1 MANTAGDILK
11 KIKEEEIEWVDL
23 RFTDP
28 KGKWQH
34 LTTVA
39 SIMGEDEFTDGL
51 MFDGSSIEGWK
62 AINESDMVL
71 KPDLDAV
78 YTDPFSAT
86 PMLIVFCDI
95 VEPSTGELY
104 ARDPRST
111 AKRAEAYL
119 KTTGVGDTVYVGPE
133 AEFFM
138 FDNVQ
143 FDTTYASSYFKID
156 DIELP
161 TNTGREYEGGNL
173 GHRPR
178 AKGGYFPVAPVDSA
192 VDIRGEMVS
201 TMLEMGL
208 PCDKHHHE
216 VAASQHEL
224 GMTFGTLTT
233 TADRMQIYKYVVHQ
247 VAHAYGKSATFMP
260 KPIKEDNGSGMHTH
274 FSIWNGKE
282 PLFAGNGYAGLSDM
296 CLYFIGGII
305 KHAKAVNAFSNP
317 TTNSYKR
324 LVPGYEAPVLL
335 AYSARNRSASCRIPY
350 GTGPKAKRVEIRF
363 PDAMANPYLAY
374 AALMMAGMDG
384 ILNKIHPGEA
394 MDKNLYDLPPA
405 ELAEV
410 PTVCGS
416 LREALE
422 MPGRRSRLPAQG
434 RRVLEGP
441 DRSVY
446 RDQVRRGRPLG
457 DDAEPGRI
465 RHVLQRLIWAL
476 PAG

>member
-1 MANTAGDILK
+1 MATTASDVLK
-11 KIKEEEIEWVDL
+11 KIKDEEIEWVDL

-34 LTTVA
+34 LTMV
-39 SIMGEDEFTDGL
+39 SGVVGEDELTDGF
-51 MFDGSSIEGWK
+51 MFDGSSIAGWK
-62 AINESDMVL
+62 AINESDMIL
-71 KPDLDAV
+71 KPDLEAIYV
-78 YTDPFSAT
+78 DPFSAT
-86 PMLIVFCDI
+86 PMLILICDI

-119 KTTGVGDTVYVGPE
+119 KTTGIGDTVYVGPE

-143 FDTTYASSYFKID
+143 FETSYATSAYKID

-161 TNTGREYEGGNL
+161 TNTGRDYEGGNL

-201 TMLEMGL
+201 TMIEMGL

-216 VAASQHEL
+216 VAAAQHEL
-224 GMTFGTLTT
+224 GLTFGTLTT

-274 FSIWNGKE
+274 LSIWQGKE

-305 KHAKAVNAFSNP
+305 KHAKALNAFTNP

-335 AYSARNRSASCRIPY
+335 AYSSRNRSASCRIPY
-350 GTGPKAKRVEIRF
+350 GAGSKAKRVEVRF

-374 AALMMAGMDG
+374 AALFMAGLDG
-384 ILNKIHPGEA
+384 IQNKLHPGDA

-405 ELAEV
+405 ELAQV

-422 MPGRRSRLPAQG
+422 S
-434 RRVLEGP
+434 LEADMDFLLKG
-441 DRSVY
+441 DVFSK
-446 RDQVRRGRPLG
+446 DQIEAYIELKWEEVARFEMTPSPVEF
-457 DDAEPGRI
+457 DMYYSA
-465 RHVLQRLIWAL
+465 
-476 PAG
+476 